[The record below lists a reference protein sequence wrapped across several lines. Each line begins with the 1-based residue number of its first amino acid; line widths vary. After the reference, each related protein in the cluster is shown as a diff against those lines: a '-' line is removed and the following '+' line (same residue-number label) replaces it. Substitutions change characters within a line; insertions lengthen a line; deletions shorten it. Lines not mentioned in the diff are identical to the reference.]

1 MKKTPL
7 QRKTPLRA
15 KRRTLRRGQLNPR
28 EKLALRSFVYER
40 DKGLCQLRLHKD
52 CTKDRKLPFNG
63 SLFVRAHLVHI
74 KSRGAGGS
82 WEPDNLLIGCPSCH
96 LISVHSQGKRIPA
109 RSAKKGTGD
118 DH

>member
-40 DKGLCQLRLHKD
+40 DKDFASCVCIRIARRTGNCR
-52 CTKDRKLPFNG
+52 
-63 SLFVRAHLVHI
+63 SM
-74 KSRGAGGS
+74 GACS
-82 WEPDNLLIGCPSCH
+82 
-96 LISVHSQGKRIPA
+96 
-109 RSAKKGTGD
+109 
-118 DH
+118 